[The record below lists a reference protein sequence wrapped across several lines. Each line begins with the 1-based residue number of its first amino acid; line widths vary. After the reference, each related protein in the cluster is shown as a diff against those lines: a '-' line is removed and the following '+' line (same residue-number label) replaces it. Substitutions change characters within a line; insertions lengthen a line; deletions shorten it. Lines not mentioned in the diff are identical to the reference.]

1 MTIDKY
7 TIDSINDLLV
17 KGIAVNKIA
26 RQFSISVGYILFN
39 IDLGVLHNNGKTIPS
54 YYKHINIEKLKE
66 AYIRGDS
73 VLKMSQD
80 FGVSRM
86 VVVKRLK
93 YLGYNIRTGSEAN
106 IIRFQNS
113 TIEYRQQITEK
124 AHNATR
130 GIKRSFIKR
139 CENAILCEKTAN
151 KSPETYGKLGP
162 GELELFYAL
171 RNQQLNPVIQKA
183 FNTYNIDIF
192 VAPNIFIELASCMF
206 KGQIQFRKKFS
217 GDTVKR
223 FRQKAKQITDSNGIF
238 VEVNFRDIDILKIYA
253 DDIVAFIDSLR
264 TNPSVSGKYFVVSCY
279 YKIALPARDANKG
292 TFISGPRLKYP
303 FREVK
308 EVDMLSI
315 C

>member
-1 MTIDKY
+1 MTIDKH

-17 KGIAVNKIA
+17 KGVAVNKIA
-26 RQFSISVGYILFN
+26 KQFNLEVGYILFN
-39 IDLGVLHNNGKTIPS
+39 IDLGVLHNNGKTIPA
-54 YYKHINIEKLKE
+54 YYKHISVEKLKE

-80 FGVSRM
+80 FCISRTTIVS
-86 VVVKRLK
+86 RLK

-113 TIEYRQQITEK
+113 TIEYRQQITEN
-124 AHNATR
+124 AHNAVR
-130 GIKRSFIKR
+130 GVKRSFIKR

-171 RNQQLNPVIQKA
+171 RDKQLNPVIQKA

-192 VAPNIFIELASCMF
+192 VAPNIFIELASRMF

-217 GDTVKR
+217 GDTVER
-223 FRQKAKQITDSNGIF
+223 FRQKAKQITDSNGVL
-238 VEVNFRDIDILKIYA
+238 VEVNFRDVDILKVYA

-264 TNPSVSGKYFVVSCY
+264 TNPSASGKYFVVSCY
-279 YKIALPARDANKG
+279 YKIGMSARDANKG

-303 FREVK
+303 FREIK
-308 EVDMLSI
+308 EVNMLSI